1 MTHLITGIPLG
12 PEDWVCI
19 SSLISSQLDLLFNKG
34 ICFLDRLSKGITVW
48 PQSRIK
54 LSLYLNQVCLSI
66 HQRHIFVVNSDIL
79 FIHLFIYLYNLSTN
93 MYFLPIMYQTVSQ
106 TQDTPWSQVW
116 PLAYLSLQVWDKIWM
131 LLEKDNKQ
139 GKKQWG
145 PSGLG
150 AKKQQPEGTGSG
162 KASWRKL
169 SWDPQ
174 DDYELVKQR
183 DEGAKSRCKYLEKTG
198 T

>member
-1 MTHLITGIPLG
+1 
-12 PEDWVCI
+12 
-19 SSLISSQLDLLFNKG
+19 
-34 ICFLDRLSKGITVW
+34 
-48 PQSRIK
+48 
-54 LSLYLNQVCLSI
+54 
-66 HQRHIFVVNSDIL
+66 
-79 FIHLFIYLYNLSTN
+79 

-150 AKKQQPEGTGSG
+150 AKKGQPEGTGSG

-174 DDYELVKQR
+174 DGYELVKQR
-183 DEGAKSRCKYLEKTG
+183 DEGAKSRCKCLEKTG
-198 T
+198 TWPKRTERKLRVVRRKEGTTLQVLSSPSSLCSRHDRPINWRRGAEARNNNFIQKVGRPRRWPTNVSK